1 MRFPA
6 RGWHFPPRALL
17 RWAAL
22 DELNGEAWLSCPCEA
37 LARSSGVGNRDGNQG
52 CAAAGSL
59 CFPHSRMSLPRWV
72 ASSSR
77 ALFNNSRTWPASSG
91 EPTAKNVRS
100 NPMTMYMDIKI
111 GNKPAGR
118 IRMLLHSD
126 VVPMTAGP
134 NVCSRLPSKKRN
146 SGKLPLQLPGG
157 RSPSAPSHPDVRAAG
172 ARGPGGARITCIK
185 DNLGTHTWVSS
196 PLDDIRVNKAEHDQ
210 NQLHNSRQRRGPM
223 EEARKGGGAAGSSP
237 GLAAVHG

>member
-1 MRFPA
+1 MENILTGAVWADDDWLKKFS
-6 RGWHFPPRALL
+6 GKTLEENKEEEGLEPPRVET
-17 RWAAL
+17 R
-22 DELNGEAWLSCPCEA
+22 E
-37 LARSSGVGNRDGNQG
+37 
-52 CAAAGSL
+52 
-59 CFPHSRMSLPRWV
+59 
-72 ASSSR
+72 
-77 ALFNNSRTWPASSG
+77 G

-157 RSPSAPSHPDVRAAG
+157 RSPLQVRATSTRDLVHLHSNLDHMLHGETSEPHSQGRTEPWFPPQLRAPRPEFSHPPHTFGGLDGSCPSGWEQPPGCSKGLFCPPLPRA
-172 ARGPGGARITCIK
+172 GP
-185 DNLGTHTWVSS
+185 
-196 PLDDIRVNKAEHDQ
+196 
-210 NQLHNSRQRRGPM
+210 
-223 EEARKGGGAAGSSP
+223 
-237 GLAAVHG
+237 